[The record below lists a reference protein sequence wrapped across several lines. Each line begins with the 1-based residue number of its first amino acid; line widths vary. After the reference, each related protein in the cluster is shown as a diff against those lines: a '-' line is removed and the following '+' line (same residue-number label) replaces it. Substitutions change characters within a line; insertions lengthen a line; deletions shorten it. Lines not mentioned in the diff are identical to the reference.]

1 MKIVYY
7 LLLGV
12 ALCFA
17 ACNDDDDKN
26 LSPTG
31 ETNWFVLEDLADELG
46 HLAYE
51 IYKETGVTIFYNDT
65 IAKVQRGVNPE
76 GEPVYRYEVLGVNYN
91 VTDLYTYSYPLLT
104 DRERIKEG
112 MEFLRDEVIP
122 GLLNG
127 VSPHSF
133 LLVDSLINRTNT
145 TNEDILGLY
154 LRDVFKARR
163 TTCVALYEKETQV
176 DKKSLRATVLAEEYA
191 TYLQKVESDEIE
203 VFYSFSTGKV
213 NKVMD
218 QSLYGQRLQYNNRGT
233 TAWSEDWR
241 EFGFL
246 SYDREKNYTLKNGK
260 LEGYNCP
267 TQMRD
272 IADYVKEVLLGD
284 DAAFEEKNGK
294 FKRCMEKYKVMKS
307 IVAELQKT
315 LGKRSNQ

>member
-1 MKIVYY
+1 MKIVYS

-17 ACNDDDDKN
+17 ACNDDDKN

-31 ETNWFVLEDLADELG
+31 ETNWFALEDSDDELG

-65 IAKVQRGVNPE
+65 IAKVLRGVNPE

-91 VTDLYTYSYPLLT
+91 VTGLYEYSYPLLT
-104 DRERIKEG
+104 DRERIKKG

-127 VSPHSF
+127 FFPRSF
-133 LLVDSLINRTNT
+133 LLVDSLINRANT
-145 TNEDILGLY
+145 TNVDILGLY

-163 TTCVALYEKETQV
+163 TTCVALYEKEAAI
-176 DKKSLRATVLAEEYA
+176 DEESLRATVLAEEYA
-191 TYLQKVESDEIE
+191 TYLQKVESDEIK

-213 NKVMD
+213 NKVMG
-218 QSLYGQRLQYNNRGT
+218 QPLYGERLLYSNRST

-246 SYDREKNYTLKNGK
+246 SYDREKNYTLDRNGK
-260 LEGYNCP
+260 VSGYNCP
-267 TQMRD
+267 TKMRD

>member
-1 MKIVYY
+1 M
-7 LLLGV
+7 
-12 ALCFA
+12 
-17 ACNDDDDKN
+17 
-26 LSPTG
+26 
-31 ETNWFVLEDLADELG
+31 
-46 HLAYE
+46 
-51 IYKETGVTIFYNDT
+51 
-65 IAKVQRGVNPE
+65 
-76 GEPVYRYEVLGVNYN
+76 LGVNYN